1 VGRVTAESR
10 AYRVDTAIWDSLDG
24 WGEWVE
30 HGPFG
35 SLVRCRINGV
45 HLRRVLA
52 ARRERRMAA

>member
-1 VGRVTAESR
+1 MKPAADRR
-10 AYRVDTAIWDSLDG
+10 AYRADMHLHDSRPG

-35 SLVRCRINGV
+35 SLVKCRINGD

-52 ARRERRMAA
+52 ARRERGMAA